1 MSAPYFL
8 VLKSGAALDGVPAML
23 ADALVRGATEDQL
36 CETASDLPR
45 LFYLLEELRRANLLD
60 YELRRDGETMARI
73 VPLDGV
79 FQFQPVEMCHGVR
92 YVLSR
97 FAYLRREG
105 DEFVLESPRVP
116 ARVVLR
122 NADLAGAI
130 AGDLAG
136 PLLQAGF
143 LEEAGATEPAALATW
158 EFHDLL
164 FHTRSR
170 MGRAPGSIGGTYR
183 FEGRF
188 PPLAALKPPMSGE
201 RIALYRPDLEKL
213 AREDSPFTRVLEA
226 RRSLRDASARALTCG
241 QLGEFLYRTAHIQ
254 EIRDAR
260 PQQLLQRP
268 YPAGGAIHE
277 LEFYV
282 AVHACEG
289 LAAGLYHYHAGEHA
303 FYRLAATEAQLRQLL
318 DLEPVPHALIIL
330 AARFGRI
337 MWKYEGMA
345 YRLILL
351 DAGVAMQ
358 TMYLVA
364 TAMNL
369 APCALGNGDPAL
381 FAAAAGLDPL
391 EETSVGEFTLC
402 GQAV

>member
-8 VLKSGAALDGVPAML
+8 VLKRGAALDRVPARL
-23 ADALVRGATEDQL
+23 ADALARGATEDQL
-36 CETASDLPR
+36 CDTASDLPR
-45 LFYLLEELRRANLLD
+45 LFYSLEQLRRANLLD

-73 VPLDGV
+73 VPLDGG
-79 FQFQPVEMCHGVR
+79 FEFQPVELSPGAR

-97 FAYLRREG
+97 FAYLRRDG

-116 ARVVLR
+116 ALVVLR
-122 NADLAGAI
+122 NAEL

-136 PLLQAGF
+136 PLLQTRF
-143 LEEAGATEPAALATW
+143 LEEAGAAEPAALATW

-170 MGRAPGSIGGTYR
+170 IGRAPGGCGGTYR
-183 FEGRF
+183 FEGRI
-188 PPLAALKPPMSGE
+188 PPQPALKPPMSGE
-201 RIALYRPDLEKL
+201 RVALYRPDLEKL
-213 AREDSPFTRVLEA
+213 AREDPPFTRVLEA
-226 RRSLRDASARALTCG
+226 RRSLRDASGRALTAR

-282 AVHACEG
+282 AVHVCEG

-318 DLEPVPHALIIL
+318 DLEPAPHALIIL

-337 MWKYEGMA
+337 MWKYEAMA

-391 EETSVGEFTLC
+391 EETSVGELALC
-402 GQAV
+402 GAECS